1 MLKKLQSSLMAAALL
16 GAVLVSA
23 CGGGGSPSTTTTPPT
38 PILNNPP
45 CSTCTPPPTTPPPTP
60 TPTVTMTSSS
70 GDFASY
76 SVNVAS
82 LKLARADGTE
92 VEMIPAPTPVDF
104 AQLTNL
110 AEIVSAHQIAPG
122 QYVLA
127 SITLDYGNA
136 RIVLA
141 DGAGGTTIET
151 GNVIDGATSKPL
163 TSPNPTQVTLTVKLD
178 PNDPLVITPNGVA
191 NLALDFDLAASNKI
205 APAGQHPATVTVNP
219 VMTASLIQDTRK
231 QILARG
237 PLVNGDTGTP
247 SFVMG
252 VRSAG
257 QVTFTTTSVTS
268 FAISGTNY
276 TGSEGL
282 GELGAFTAAPMM
294 AAYGKWDPATQTFTA
309 SNVQVGAH

>member
-1 MLKKLQSSLMAAALL
+1 M
-16 GAVLVSA
+16 
-23 CGGGGSPSTTTTPPT
+23 TTTTPPT

-45 CSTCTPPPTTPPPTP
+45 CSTCTPPPTPPPP
-60 TPTVTMTSSS
+60 TPTVTMTGSSV
-70 GDFASY
+70 DFASY

-92 VEMIPAPTPVDF
+92 VELVTAPTPVDF
-104 AQLTNL
+104 AQLANL
-110 AEIVSAHQIAPG
+110 AEIVSAHSIAPG

-127 SITLDYGNA
+127 AITLDYGNA

-141 DGAGGTTIET
+141 DGAGGTMIER

-163 TSPNPTQVTLTVKLD
+163 ASPNPTQVTLTVKLD
-178 PNDPLVITPNGVA
+178 PNAPLVITPNAIA
-191 NLALDFDLAASNKI
+191 NLALDFDLASSNKI
-205 APAGQHPATVTVNP
+205 APAGQHPTTVTVNP
-219 VMTASLIQDTRK
+219 VMTASLIPDTRK

-257 QVTFTTTSVTS
+257 QVTFGTTSATT
-268 FAISGTNY
+268 FAINGGNY
-276 TGSEGL
+276 TGAEGL
-282 GELGAFTAAPMM
+282 GELGAFTTGPMTT
-294 AAYGKWDPATQTFTA
+294 AYGNWNPATQTFTA
-309 SNVQVGAH
+309 NSVQVGAN